1 MKLPVAAR
9 RLRAV
14 VLTAVVLAAAL
25 AISLV
30 LQRLMRA
37 DAAIPM
43 LLVLAVWRLP
53 VAAQAETTD
62 FAALIDGELSR
73 LDLSGWQ
80 QCRRSRVPLLSCFQ
94 KYILLHLYRPCRLC
108 APGVHMYS

>member
-43 LLVLAVWRLP
+43 LFVLAV
-53 VAAQAETTD
+53 
-62 FAALIDGELSR
+62 FLI
-73 LDLSGWQ
+73 
-80 QCRRSRVPLLSCFQ
+80 
-94 KYILLHLYRPCRLC
+94 
-108 APGVHMYS
+108 A